1 MSITFLELSK
11 ELQGFAN
18 DLSGEERG
26 VIMIKL
32 ASDALALLKRRVQ
45 EKGEDPN
52 GNKYRPYS
60 TKPTLIGRKT
70 FVEQKVADQ
79 LLGSKD
85 KRKKL
90 DWVKVKGHN
99 LAILPGGYKKIRD
112 LQGRQ
117 TGFVDFTF
125 TGRMLG
131 NAKMTGDI
139 KLISDRSELN
149 SGVARIA
156 PTQEIEKK
164 KLSGNTERRGEILGL
179 SKQEETILAGEYE
192 TWVGNLLRKRGLIT

>member
-45 EKGEDPN
+45 EKGEDPS
-52 GNKYRPYS
+52 GNKYKPYS

-70 FVEQKVADQ
+70 FVQKEVADQ

-90 DWVKVKGHN
+90 EWVKVNDHN

-131 NAKMTGDI
+131 NAKVVGDV

-179 SKQEETILAGEYE
+179 SKQEESILAGEYE